1 VKPAQVAVV
10 MGSASDAEALE
21 GCREVLA
28 DLNIPFE
35 ARVLSAHRTP
45 GPLED
50 WLATL
55 ETRGIQ
61 VLIAAAGM
69 AAHLAGVCAAKVS
82 IPVIG
87 VPLASGDL
95 KGLDALLSTAQMP
108 GGVPV
113 ATMGIGSPG
122 GRNAALFAAR
132 ILALRDADLEARLA
146 ARRTN
151 DAARVLAA
159 KLPPAWEA
167 GET

>member
-1 VKPAQVAVV
+1 MKPAIVAVV
-10 MGSASDAEALE
+10 MGSASDAEALD

-28 DLNIPFE
+28 DLNIPFV

-45 GPLED
+45 GPLFD
-50 WLATL
+50 WLASL
-55 ETRGIQ
+55 EERGVR

-69 AAHLAGVCAAKVS
+69 AAHLAGVCASKVS

-113 ATMGIGSPG
+113 ATMGIGSAG
-122 GRNAALFAAR
+122 GKNAALFAAR
-132 ILALRDADLEARLA
+132 AGFFAHPSEGSWQRRSDRGSWKPSPSPWAVRSSPALA
-146 ARRTN
+146 
-151 DAARVLAA
+151 
-159 KLPPAWEA
+159 
-167 GET
+167 